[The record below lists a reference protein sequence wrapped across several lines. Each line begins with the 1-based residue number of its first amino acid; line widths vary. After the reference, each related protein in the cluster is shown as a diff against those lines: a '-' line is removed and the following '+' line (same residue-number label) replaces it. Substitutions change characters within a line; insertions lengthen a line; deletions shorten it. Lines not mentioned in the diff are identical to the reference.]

1 MDYLDSLQSG
11 FWQRYEMSLGI
22 LVDYFV
28 GTWMKMCI
36 YSDSFR
42 LLTGLHIIDHGILL
56 DFPRGLGTLSSSGSA
71 PSLVGSSSWWREGR
85 RDLPNG
91 HSLAKCLY

>member
-1 MDYLDSLQSG
+1 MDYLDALQSG

-28 GTWMKMCI
+28 GTWMEIYI

-42 LLTGLHIIDHGILL
+42 LLTGLHIIDHDILL
-56 DFPRGLGTLSSSGSA
+56 DFRRGLGTLSSSGSTS
-71 PSLVGSSSWWREGR
+71 SLVGSSSWWSGGQER
-85 RDLPNG
+85 
-91 HSLAKCLY
+91 SA